1 MKVSTPDRICARC
14 ILSAAFPGVQIGD
27 DGLCSTCRSAP
38 TIEEMGRVRDALRRE
53 TKLVLERD
61 RGSGSY
67 DCLVAFSGGKDST
80 FVLQLLVREYGLR
93 CLALTVDNGFLS
105 EQALKNCD
113 TVTTALGVDFILV
126 KPSPAFM
133 TTMYGRSVTTADI
146 HAKSAVRRAS
156 AICNSCIN
164 LINNIAVVTA
174 LEKSIPTIAGGY
186 LGGQVPKDAAVIRLD
201 FAAHLKARE
210 STMKKYED
218 TFGSEARRYFGIDPS
233 VIERSALSHLNVI
246 NPMLTMDVS
255 EASILQSIR
264 KLGWTR
270 PRDTGKQSSNCRL
283 NDLGIFI
290 HHQQHGFNP
299 YTAEIAEQVRFGLMS
314 RSEGIRRAF
323 SIPKASQVS
332 TQAKQVGVDLN
343 A

>member
-1 MKVSTPDRICARC
+1 MVAPE
-14 ILSAAFPGVQIGD
+14 PGVRPRRRAAQSLFLD
-27 DGLCSTCRSAP
+27 DRH
-38 TIEEMGRVRDALRRE
+38 
-53 TKLVLERD
+53 VLEQV
-61 RGSGSY
+61 
-67 DCLVAFSGGKDST
+67 CLGAFV
-80 FVLQLLVREYGLR
+80 FAPLVG
-93 CLALTVDNGFLS
+93 
-105 EQALKNCD
+105 
-113 TVTTALGVDFILV
+113 TTSFRTNHNRHLFHV
-126 KPSPAFM
+126 
-133 TTMYGRSVTTADI
+133 
-146 HAKSAVRRAS
+146 RAS
-156 AICNSCIN
+156 YEAELRKIVGH
-164 LINNIAVVTA
+164 LATLGINNIAVVTA
-174 LEKSIPTIAGGY
+174 LEKNIPTIAGGY

-210 STMKKYED
+210 STLKKYED
-218 TFGSEARRYFGIDPS
+218 TFGAEARRYFGIDQS
-233 VIERSALSHLNVI
+233 VIDRSALSYLNVI

-255 EASILQSIR
+255 ESSILQSIR

-290 HHQQHGFNP
+290 HHQQYGFNP

-323 SIPKASQVS
+323 SIPKPSQVS